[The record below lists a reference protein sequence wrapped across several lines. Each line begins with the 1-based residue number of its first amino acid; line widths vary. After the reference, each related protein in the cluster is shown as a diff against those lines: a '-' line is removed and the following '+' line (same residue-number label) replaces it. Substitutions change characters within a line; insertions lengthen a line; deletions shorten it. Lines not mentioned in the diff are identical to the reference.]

1 MSKKILFISGSVGLG
16 HVVRDLMI
24 AKELRNQIPEA
35 DIFWLASHPASSVLK
50 DAGETLVPEV
60 DKWAQ
65 ESEGLENLNKK
76 YAEKGKVYNA
86 NLAKYLFSVR
96 EAWSSNVKIFKQLV
110 DSEQFDIVL
119 GDEAYEIA
127 IALRDSIIKIKPT
140 FVMIYDFIGLDT
152 MTKNPLEKLIAYK
165 INKGWARG
173 HGKAPDSVITR
184 IFIGELEDVPDKRF
198 GFLLPNRRESIR
210 GKYNFVGYVLPFKPE
225 EFTDKQKVRETLGYS
240 EEPLVIC
247 ATGGTKIGQP
257 LLDLCAESFGLI
269 KDKIKE
275 LCMVLVAGPRI
286 STELLKRTKNLVV
299 KEYVPNL
306 YQHFAASDL
315 AIVQGGSTTTLE
327 LTALN
332 RPFIYFPIEGHA
344 EQQLHV
350 APRLERFNAGIK
362 MQFSQ
367 TTPEMLAEKVIS
379 NIGKNVIY
387 PSIPLDGAKNTVKII
402 KQIMAW

>member
-16 HVVRDLMI
+16 HVVRDLII
-24 AKELRNQIPEA
+24 AKELRNQIPEV
-35 DIFWLASHPASSVLK
+35 DILWLASYPARSVLEE
-50 DAGETLVPEV
+50 AGETLVPEV

-65 ESEGLENLNKK
+65 ESEVMENLNKE
-76 YAEKGKVYNA
+76 YAEKGKVYNT
-86 NLAKYLFSVR
+86 NLAKYLFNAR
-96 EAWSSNVKIFKQLV
+96 EAWGSNVKIFKQLV
-110 DSEQFDIVL
+110 DKVQFDIVI

-127 IALRDSIIKIKPT
+127 IALRDNIIKIKPT
-140 FVMIYDFIGLDT
+140 FIMIFDFIGLDT
-152 MTKNPLEKLIAYK
+152 MTKNPLEKLIVYK

-173 HGKAPDSVITR
+173 YRKVSNSVITR

-198 GFLLPNRRESIR
+198 GFLLPNRRESLKE
-210 GKYNFVGYVLPFKPE
+210 KYNFVGYILPFNPP
-225 EFTDKQKVRETLGYS
+225 EFTDKEKIRETLGYG

-247 ATGGTKIGQP
+247 ATGGTKIGRP
-257 LLDLCAESFGLI
+257 LLDLCAESFVLI
-269 KDKIKE
+269 KDKIPE

-286 STELLKRTKNLVV
+286 STEFLKRTKGLVV
-299 KEYVPNL
+299 KEYVPDL

-332 RPFIYFPIEGHA
+332 HPFIYFPIEGHA

-362 MQFSQ
+362 MQFSK

-379 NIGKNVIY
+379 NLGKKVNY
-387 PSIPLDGAKNTVKII
+387 PHIPLDGAKNTVRII
-402 KQIMAW
+402 KQILVE

>member
-16 HVVRDLMI
+16 HVIRDLVI
-24 AKELRNQIPEA
+24 AKELRKQIPEV
-35 DIFWLASHPASSVLK
+35 DIFWLASHPASLALK
-50 DAGETLVPEV
+50 EAGESLVPEA

-65 ESEGLENLNKK
+65 ESEVMENLNKEC
-76 YAEKGKVYNA
+76 AEKGKVYNA
-86 NLAKYLFSVR
+86 NLAKYLFNVR

-110 DSEQFDIVL
+110 DKEHFDIVI

-127 IALRDSIIKIKPT
+127 IALRDNIIKIPPT

-173 HGKAPDSVITR
+173 YGKVPDSVITR

-198 GFLLPNRRESIR
+198 GFLLPNRRESSKE
-210 GKYNFVGYVLPFKPE
+210 KYNFAGYILPFKPE
-225 EFTDKQKVRETLGYS
+225 EFTDKQKVRETLGYGK
-240 EEPLVIC
+240 EPIVIC

-257 LLDLCAESFGLI
+257 ILDLCAESFVLI
-269 KDKIKE
+269 KDKIPE

-286 STELLKRTKNLVV
+286 SIEFLKRTKGLLVR
-299 KEYVPNL
+299 EYVPNL
-306 YQHFAASDL
+306 YQHFAASDI

-327 LTALN
+327 LIALN

-350 APRLERFNAGIK
+350 APRLERFKAGIK
-362 MQFSQ
+362 MQFSK

-379 NIGKNVIY
+379 NIGKDVNY
-387 PSIPLDGAKNTVKII
+387 PSIPIDGAQNTVRII
-402 KQIMAW
+402 KKILAG

>member
-1 MSKKILFISGSVGLG
+1 MRKKNLFISGSVGLG
-16 HVVRDLMI
+16 HVVRDLVI

-50 DAGETLVPEV
+50 EAGETLVPEAE
-60 DKWAQ
+60 KWAQ
-65 ESEGLENLNKK
+65 ESEGLENLNKEC
-76 YAEKGKVYNA
+76 AEKGKVYNV
-86 NLAKYLFSVR
+86 NLAKYLFKAR
-96 EAWSSNVKIFKQLV
+96 EAWSSNVKIFKQLI
-110 DSEQFDIVL
+110 DREQFDIVI

-127 IALRDSIIKIKPT
+127 IALRDNIIKIKPT

-165 INKGWARG
+165 TNKGWVRG
-173 HGKAPDSVITR
+173 HAKVPNSVITR
-184 IFIGELEDVPDKRF
+184 IFIGELEDIPDKRF

-210 GKYNFVGYVLPFKPE
+210 GKYNFVGYILPFNPKE
-225 EFTDKQKVRETLGYS
+225 YTEKQKIRETLGYG

-257 LLDLCAESFGLI
+257 LLNLCAESFELI
-269 KDKIKE
+269 KDKIPE

-327 LTALN
+327 LSALN

-362 MQFSQ
+362 MQFSK

-379 NIGKNVIY
+379 NIGKKVSY
-387 PSIPLDGAKNTVKII
+387 PSIPIDGAQNTVRII
-402 KQIMAW
+402 KQILAG

>member
-16 HVVRDLMI
+16 HVVRDLII
-24 AKELRNQIPEA
+24 AKELRNQIPEV
-35 DIFWLASHPASSVLK
+35 DILWLASHPARSVLEE
-50 DAGETLVPEV
+50 AGETLVPEV

-65 ESEGLENLNKK
+65 ESEVMENLNKE

-86 NLAKYLFSVR
+86 NLAKYLFNAR
-96 EAWSSNVKIFKQLV
+96 EAWGSNVKIFKQLV
-110 DSEQFDIVL
+110 DKVQFDIVI

-127 IALRDSIIKIKPT
+127 IALRDNIIKIKPT
-140 FVMIYDFIGLDT
+140 FIMIFDFIGLDT

-173 HGKAPDSVITR
+173 YGKVSNSIITR

-198 GFLLPNRRESIR
+198 GFLLPNRRESLKE
-210 GKYNFVGYVLPFKPE
+210 KYNFVGYILPFNPP
-225 EFTDKQKVRETLGYS
+225 EFTDKEKIREILGYG

-257 LLDLCAESFGLI
+257 LLDLWAESFVLI
-269 KDKIKE
+269 KDKIPE

-286 STELLKRTKNLVV
+286 STEFLKRTKGLVV
-299 KEYVPNL
+299 KGYVPNL

-332 RPFIYFPIEGHA
+332 HPFIYFPIEGHA

-350 APRLERFNAGIK
+350 APRLERFSAGIK
-362 MQFSQ
+362 MQFSK

-379 NIGKNVIY
+379 NLGKKVNY
-387 PSIPLDGAKNTVKII
+387 PHIPLDGAKNTVRII
-402 KQIMAW
+402 KQILVG